1 MVGPYW
7 YYTYHHGRLVR
18 RRSYTRHIHHEN
30 SNDRYKYVG
39 KKRLV
44 KPIYKK
50 GLHRFSK
57 PWKNYK
63 LFSFFPGRYRRSLPC
78 GYSRNQLWIALCRA
92 WNAFTIWKQRD
103 DIENM
108 MKYGKIIHNLQRKL
122 NLPLTEF
129 DIIFFDSFEDES
141 DDDDD
146 GFDDYGV
153 HREVP
158 RISNSPK
165 TDQELLAE
173 IEEPIY
179 YSDTEA

>member
-1 MVGPYW
+1 
-7 YYTYHHGRLVR
+7 
-18 RRSYTRHIHHEN
+18 
-30 SNDRYKYVG
+30 
-39 KKRLV
+39 
-44 KPIYKK
+44 
-50 GLHRFSK
+50 
-57 PWKNYK
+57 
-63 LFSFFPGRYRRSLPC
+63 
-78 GYSRNQLWIALCRA
+78 
-92 WNAFTIWKQRD
+92 
-103 DIENM
+103 M